1 MHGNKSG
8 KKNRLPLR
16 QHKTKDQLI
25 ILKAIYE
32 KYGGNMNRK
41 ARMEAVEQTGLEWIK
56 IYKWF
61 FDK

>member
-41 ARMEAVEQTGLEWIK
+41 ARMEAVE
-56 IYKWF
+56 
-61 FDK
+61 